1 MNFVTIETKHHS
13 GSEGDD
19 EEDDQSSF
27 SSDCPSNSSEKENR
41 AAANEGK
48 VPFLLYVRK
57 IFFLFV
63 FSVYIILFFIWKIS

>member
-41 AAANEGK
+41 AVANESK
-48 VPFLLYVRK
+48 
-57 IFFLFV
+57 FLFV
-63 FSVYIILFFIWKIS
+63 RSFVRITFGLSTFVIIF